1 MNIKF
6 LILNLT
12 DQEEIEKFEKK
23 LQKLLSI
30 GWVVE
35 DTYDMESA
43 IVFYLTTVV
52 PNN

>member
-1 MNIKF
+1 MNVKF

-12 DQEEIEKFEKK
+12 NQDEIEKFERK
-23 LQKLLSI
+23 LQKLLSS
-30 GWVVE
+30 GWMVE

-52 PNN
+52 SNN